1 MCARTF
7 LSQLGR
13 GEDGR
18 WVGGR
23 EGGEDG
29 CMKGEGKRGEERVE
43 VREGEGKDGQEV
55 VCGSCVRAYMTL
67 PWWWLMVRCG

>member
-1 MCARTF
+1 MGGRRGEGIVCVQGHSC
-7 LSQLGR
+7 LSWVGG

-29 CMKGEGKRGEERVE
+29 CMKGEGKRG
-43 VREGEGKDGQEV
+43 
-55 VCGSCVRAYMTL
+55 
-67 PWWWLMVRCG
+67 